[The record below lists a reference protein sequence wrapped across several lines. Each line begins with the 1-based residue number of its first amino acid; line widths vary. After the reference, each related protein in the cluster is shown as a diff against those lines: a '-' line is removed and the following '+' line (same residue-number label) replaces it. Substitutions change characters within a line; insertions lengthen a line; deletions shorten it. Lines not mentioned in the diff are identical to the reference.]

1 MSAFEVVVF
10 DYDGTLFDTR
20 LAIVHCIERAFEEC
34 GRPIPALAGIM
45 RTVETGLPLQETMFV
60 LDQGLRDDQAALDK
74 LVETYRTL
82 YRDEALPF
90 VKPFS
95 GAGNALRTL
104 HDNGTQCVVVSNKG
118 IAAIR
123 RSLDQNQLSSFVD
136 LVFGD
141 QPGRPN
147 KPDPAVLTDHILPRY
162 RQYQRQ
168 QILMVGDT
176 ATDIVFAKAAGISS
190 CWASYGYGELE
201 HCRGLAP
208 DHEISS
214 IAKLPPLVLAG
225 R

>member
-20 LAIVHCIERAFEEC
+20 PAIVHCIERAFEEC

-45 RTVETGLPLQETMFV
+45 RTVEAGLPLQETMVV
-60 LDQGLRDDQAALDK
+60 LDQNLRDDQAALDQ

-82 YRDEALPF
+82 YRDEAPPL

-95 GAGNALRTL
+95 GAGEALRIL
-104 HDNGTQCVVVSNKG
+104 HNNGKQCVVVSNKG

-141 QPGRPN
+141 QPGLPN

-162 RQYQRQ
+162 PQCQRQ

-176 ATDIVFAKAAGISS
+176 ATDIGFAKAAGISS

-201 HCRGLAP
+201 DCRGLAP

-214 IAKLPPLVLAG
+214 IAELPALFLAG
-225 R
+225 C